1 MSSLLARI
9 TNNRHFKNGGPFFL
23 FIFGGAYA
31 LREFRTV
38 RYDSD
43 LNPNAKKFIKPED
56 AFGDISKRTNKV
68 ELKKTKAT
76 LEEDLDTLYNKVD
89 LENWENKRG
98 PRPWEAGSIKER
110 PLNRIEHAPPTV
122 AELTQSNMGDKFQ
135 HRD

>member
-9 TNNRHFKNGGPFFL
+9 SNNKHFKNGVPFFL

-31 LREFRTV
+31 LREFRSV

-43 LNPNAKKFIKPED
+43 LNPKAKKLIKPED
-56 AFGDISKRTNKV
+56 LTSELAKRTDKV
-68 ELKKTKAT
+68 TLEKTAAT
-76 LEEDLDTLYNKVD
+76 LEEDLDKLYEKVD

-98 PRPWEAGSIKER
+98 PRPWEAGSIKDR
-110 PLNRIEHAPPTV
+110 PVRRFVHEAPTLE
-122 AELTQSNMGDKFQ
+122 ELTRSNIGDKYQ